1 MFIEFVQEQIL
12 LFVAMAVIVAM
23 LIWSYVGD
31 KVSGINNVD
40 ASDAVRLYNQGAK
53 LLDVR
58 SEGEYKSG
66 FIGEAKLVT
75 PSEIEQTM
83 QNMANQKDQPVLVY
97 CQSGMR
103 SAAVAKKLSKNGFSQ
118 VYNLKGGIAAWKSA
132 GLPINKPVSKKKQ
145 KRQRA

>member
-1 MFIEFVQEQIL
+1 MFIEFVEEQIL

-31 KVSGINNVD
+31 SISGINNIGTD
-40 ASDAVRLYNQGAK
+40 EAVRVYNQDAK

-58 SEGEYKSG
+58 SDGEYKTG
-66 FIGEAKLVT
+66 FIGEATLVT
-75 PSEIEQTM
+75 PTEIEQTM
-83 QNMANQKDQPVLVY
+83 KNLANQKDQPILVY

-103 SAAVAKKLSKNGFSQ
+103 SASVAKKLVKNGFSN

-132 GLPINKPVSKKKQ
+132 GLPVNKPVSKKKQ
-145 KRQRA
+145 KRQKA